1 MRQTK
6 NWTRFSTAFLGLALT
21 LAWAG
26 CNSKSKQDTQ
36 LQSTISNRL
45 AADPQLQGQQIQA
58 SVTNGVVTLTGT
70 AQQDS
75 QRQAAE
81 QDANI
86 PGVARVVDQI
96 ATVSA
101 GTTPAASGNSGSS
114 PAASR
119 SPRRSQAAYTP
130 STVRVPAGTT
140 LDVRLDQ
147 RLASD
152 VNNSG
157 QAFSG
162 RLERAVVVGG
172 HRVIPAGATVQ
183 GTVVYA
189 HSAGHFRGRSELEL
203 RLTSIS
209 YNGNAYNIATN
220 AWMRSTYA
228 RGKRTAIAIGGGA
241 GLGALVGAIAGGGK
255 GAAIGSAI
263 GAGTGT
269 AVEGVTHAP
278 EVVLPAETVLAF
290 QLQRSV
296 RVNPASA
303 TLP

>member
-36 LQSTISNRL
+36 LQSTIRNRL

-70 AQQDS
+70 AQQES

-96 ATVSA
+96 ATVRS
-101 GTTPAASGNSGSS
+101 GTTPNSGSS
-114 PAASR
+114 PAASGG
-119 SPRRSQAAYTP
+119 SRRSQTAYTP
-130 STVRVPAGTT
+130 ATVRVPAGTT

-147 RLASD
+147 RLASN
-152 VNNSG
+152 VNSSG

-162 RLERAVVVGG
+162 RLERAVVVRG